1 MSNQFDSQADQAA
14 QTEHEAIQ
22 AELQALRQENA
33 KLKGNQGIGS
43 IRVTEKGGL
52 SVYGLGR
59 FPVTLY
65 KSQWLKLISMC
76 DAIRT
81 FIEVNNDKLTEKP
94 VVAKAVDAKVDMSEV
109 A

>member
-1 MSNQFDSQADQAA
+1 MTTQEQNN
-14 QTEHEAIQ
+14 AIQ
-22 AELQALRQENA
+22 AELQALRDELHSTKNENA

-43 IRVTEKGGL
+43 IRITPKGGV

-65 KSQWLKLISMC
+65 KSQWLKLISMAE
-76 DAIRT
+76 AINT
-81 FIEVNNDKLTEKP
+81 FIEVNSDKLTEKP
-94 VVAKAVDAKVDMSEV
+94 VAVKAVDQQVDMPKV

>member
-1 MSNQFDSQADQAA
+1 MTTNNQDNNQFVSEDNK
-14 QTEHEAIQ
+14 AIQ
-22 AELQALRQENA
+22 AELQALREENA
-33 KLKGNQGIGS
+33 KLKGNQGVGS

-76 DAIRT
+76 EQIKT
-81 FIEVNNDKLTEKP
+81 FIEVNHDKLTEKP
-94 VVAKAVDAKVDMSEV
+94 TVAKAVSDDVDMPKT

>member
-1 MSNQFDSQADQAA
+1 MTTQDNSKFVSEDNK
-14 QTEHEAIQ
+14 AIQ
-22 AELQALRQENA
+22 AELNALRAENA

-65 KSQWLKLISMC
+65 KSQWLKLISMTE
-76 DAIRT
+76 AIKT
-81 FIEVNNDKLTEKP
+81 FIEVNADKLTEKP
-94 VVAKAVDAKVDMSEV
+94 VVAKAVEQVVDMQHT

>member
-1 MSNQFDSQADQAA
+1 MTINNQAHDEANQ
-14 QTEHEAIQ
+14 AIQ
-22 AELQALRQENA
+22 AELQALREENA
-33 KLKGNQGIGS
+33 KLKGNQGVGS

-76 DAIRT
+76 EQIKT
-81 FIEVNNDKLTEKP
+81 FIEVNHDKLTEKP
-94 VVAKAVDAKVDMSEV
+94 TVAKAVDADVDMPKT